1 MATAV
6 GTAFLEFREHIR
18 TLEVPAATVERRREL
33 VRASLS
39 KRVAL
44 TAPGLFLAGS
54 QPRGTEVAPGA
65 AIDLFATLDYGRHRP
80 LYQPDRPDLVLDFVA
95 DALAEYLPE
104 GDVSRRADGQAVHIC
119 FDDVDFDLTPAFPK
133 HGGAYMI
140 PNAEVGHWTAVDTR
154 RYEAIMTRANA
165 HLAGMLKP
173 VVRMLK
179 IWNRGHG
186 ELFKGYHLE
195 VMALNALHTYYP
207 DCNYAGAIRQ
217 AFSLLAFV
225 MQYPTRDPVG
235 VGEAVDAY
243 LDVRARRRQAMALCE
258 NAYQQAREAEAA
270 GRRTLGQ
277 GHAIGLWRD
286 LFGTEFPAYTG

>member
-6 GTAFLEFREHIR
+6 GTAFLEFRDQIR
-18 TLEVPAATVERRREL
+18 TLTVPPETVARRQEL
-33 VRASLS
+33 LHAVLR

-65 AIDLFATLDYGRHRP
+65 AIDLFATLDFGRHRA
-80 LYQPDRPDLVLDFVA
+80 LYQPDRPELVLDFVCG
-95 DALAEYLPE
+95 ALAEYLDE
-104 GDVSRRADGQAVHIC
+104 ARVFRRPDGQAVSIR

-140 PNAEVGHWTAVDTR
+140 PNAEVGHWTAVDPR
-154 RYEAIMTRANA
+154 RYEAIMVRANA

-179 IWNRGHG
+179 TWNRHHG
-186 ELFKGYHLE
+186 GLFKGFHLE
-195 VMALNALHTYYP
+195 VMVLNALHTYYP
-207 DCNYAGAIRQ
+207 DCNYAGAVRQ
-217 AFSLLAFV
+217 VFSLLAFV

-235 VGEAVDAY
+235 VGEAVDTY
-243 LDVRARRRQAMALCE
+243 LDVRASRQRAVALSQE
-258 NAYQQAREAEAA
+258 AFEKAREAEEA
-270 GRRTLGQ
+270 GHRLLGQ
-277 GHAIGLWRD
+277 RHAFGLWRE
-286 LFGTEFPAYTG
+286 LFGADFPAYTG